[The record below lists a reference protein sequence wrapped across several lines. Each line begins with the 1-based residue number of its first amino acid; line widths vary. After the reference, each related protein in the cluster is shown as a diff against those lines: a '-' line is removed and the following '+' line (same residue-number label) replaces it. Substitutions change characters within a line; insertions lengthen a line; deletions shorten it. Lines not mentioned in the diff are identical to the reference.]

1 MQLNQ
6 PKIFLVDSSTK
17 FHSSFFLN
25 VLLSLLILFFVD
37 VNSVYSQ
44 QKKAFQSGE
53 KLKYSVHYG
62 FIRGGEAVMEVRNGT
77 YNNKPVNHLYLNG
90 KTVGMANVLYK
101 VDDTYQSFTDTQ
113 TDLPYKAIRDIKE
126 GSYKHYS
133 EQVFDHW
140 TRDDSTIVHST
151 KVGEVL
157 SPKNSNDI
165 LSAFY
170 YMRNHL
176 MWKPLK
182 VGDTLAVETYFTD
195 EIYTLMARFQGY
207 ETIKT
212 DLGKVNCMRFLPIV
226 ITGRVF
232 KSQDDMTVWFSNDSN
247 FIPVRIK
254 FDIFVGSVYCDL
266 IEYQD
271 LLNPFSSLKPK

>member
-1 MQLNQ
+1 MCLA
-6 PKIFLVDSSTK
+6 
-17 FHSSFFLN
+17 HSSPYVRSTLFLK
-25 VLLSLLILFFVD
+25 VLACVIILF
-37 VNSVYSQ
+37 STSLGEGYSQ
-44 QKKAFQSGE
+44 QKKAFRAGE

-62 FIRGGEAVMEVRNGT
+62 FIRGGEAVMEVRKGNYDG
-77 YNNKPVNHLYLNG
+77 KQVNHLYLNG

-101 VDDTYQSFTDTQ
+101 VDDTYQSFTNTE

-133 EQVFDHW
+133 EQIFDHW
-140 TRDDSTIVHST
+140 TRDDSTIVYST

-212 DLGKVNCMRFLPIV
+212 DLGKVECMRFLPIV

-266 IEYQD
+266 IEYEG
-271 LLNPFSSLKPK
+271 LLNLFSSLKPQK